1 MTFDGA
7 LFASAFATL
16 LVIIDPPGNVPVF
29 IALTRSMDTKSR
41 KKVAFQANFIALL
54 LLLLFGFFG
63 FYLFEWMGI
72 SPSALQISGGLL
84 LLLVALQLLTGKE
97 QDPGDA
103 GGSIHVA
110 IVPLG
115 MPLLAG
121 PGGIVAFMLLMKDA
135 NGDLVDTLTVIGAMT
150 LVLAIS
156 WVAMHF
162 SGTVMRVLGEAGVML
177 LTRLSGMLL
186 AAIATQLMIAG
197 VLGVVEPLIGK

>member
-29 IALTRSMDTKSR
+29 MALTRTMEKKDR

-54 LLLLFGFFG
+54 LLLVFGFFG
-63 FYLFEWMGI
+63 FYLFDWLGI

-84 LLLVALQLLTGKE
+84 LLLVALQLLTGEE

-110 IVPLG
+110 MVPLG

-121 PGGIVAFMLLMKDA
+121 PGAIVAFMLLMREAD
-135 NGDLVDTLTVIGAMT
+135 GDVIDKVTVIGAMT
-150 LVLAIS
+150 IVLIIS
-156 WVAMHF
+156 WIAMHF
-162 SGTVMRVLGEAGVML
+162 SGTIMRVLGEAGVML

-186 AAIATQLMIAG
+186 AAIATQLIIAG
-197 VLGVVEPLIGK
+197 VLGVVEPLIG

>member
-1 MTFDGA
+1 MTIDGA

-29 IALTRSMDTKSR
+29 MALTRAMDKKTR
-41 KKVAFQANFIALL
+41 KKVAFQANFIALA

-72 SPSALQISGGLL
+72 SASALQISGGLL

-110 IVPLG
+110 MVPLG

-121 PGGIVAFMLLMKDA
+121 PGAIVAFMLLMRDTD
-135 NGDLVDTLTVIGAMT
+135 GDLVDTLTVIGAMV
-150 LVLAIS
+150 LVIMIS

-162 SGTVMRVLGEAGVML
+162 SGAIMRVLGEAGVML
-177 LTRLSGMLL
+177 LTRLAGMLL
-186 AAIATQLMIAG
+186 AAIAAQLMIAG
-197 VLGVVEPLIGK
+197 VLGVIEPLMS

>member
-1 MTFDGA
+1 MTIDGA
-7 LFASAFATL
+7 IFASAFTTL

-29 IALTRSMDTKSR
+29 MALTRSMSKQNR
-41 KKVAFQANFIALL
+41 KKVAFQANFIALIL
-54 LLLLFGFFG
+54 LLVFGFFG
-63 FYLFEWMGI
+63 FHLFNWMGI
-72 SPSALQISGGLL
+72 SASALQLSGGLI

-110 IVPLG
+110 MVPLG

-121 PGGIVAFMLLMKDA
+121 PGAIVAFMLLMRDA
-135 NGDLVDTLTVIGAMT
+135 NGSIIDTLTVIAAMT
-150 LVLAIS
+150 LVLIIS
-156 WVAMHF
+156 WIAMHF
-162 SGTVMRVLGEAGVML
+162 SGAIMRVLGEAGVML

-197 VLGVVEPLIGK
+197 VIGVIEKL